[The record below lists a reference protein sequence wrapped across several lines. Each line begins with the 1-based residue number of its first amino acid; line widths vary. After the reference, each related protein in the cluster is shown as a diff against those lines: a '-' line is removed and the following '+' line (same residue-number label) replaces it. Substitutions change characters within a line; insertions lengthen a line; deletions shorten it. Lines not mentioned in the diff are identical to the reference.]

1 MRGALAADAQR
12 AAGAVPTAQPFTRTT
27 RRSVPTPPL
36 RIRIACDVSGSM
48 VEFAG
53 TVASA
58 AWILAHAGRHT
69 TVATTTAT
77 VIFGEHSRDGREGA
91 GRCVLDDGQGLDGT
105 LGVGGR
111 DGTSCLGLDGD
122 ARDVVGDGVVEFTS
136 ELFAFAGLGLVDV
149 ADADLRAI
157 ADRGA
162 ERGGEQEERVP
173 CDRLR
178 QAHGVGDVGDG
189 QPEQDD
195 AEAA

>member
-1 MRGALAADAQR
+1 MAGVPSSVGDGLLGQAVDRGPDRRAEVVELAGERHLD
-12 AAGAVPTAQPFTRTT
+12 
-27 RRSVPTPPL
+27 
-36 RIRIACDVSGSM
+36 
-48 VEFAG
+48 AG
-53 TVASA
+53 TR
-58 AWILAHAGRHT
+58 LAIGGELLDLGHAGLRRELG
-69 TVATTTAT
+69 VLCGA
-77 VIFGEHSRDGREGA
+77 EHADDGAQLGEGA

-178 QAHGVGDVGDG
+178 QAGGVGDVW
-189 QPEQDD
+189 
-195 AEAA
+195 